1 MASKKKRKKSNY
13 SEAEIDVLLME
24 LQMRGKVLFGSLSG
38 GGGKQR
44 TLPEVKKKWADLK
57 LQSKKRIAAHM
68 AKVRLTGGGG
78 PTCKLSPEDERIC
91 AIIGEGAV
99 KGIYEEGDTDLLSAE
114 GSEDE
119 GSLQRRAGHCS
130 RTASLTAA
138 APAISAPEAAS
149 SSHSRPLRPPAA
161 SSPSH
166 RARLRPSTSSSTR
179 GSVLSEAVLQTQ
191 RDLNQSVSEVVTELR
206 QVRHALVEM
215 NQTLSAIA
223 GTWNKLLK

>member
-1 MASKKKRKKSNY
+1 MASKKERKKSNY

-38 GGGKQR
+38 GVTTKSKYVAWQAVTQAVNEVGGKQR

-78 PTCKLSPEDERIC
+78 PTSKLSPEDERIC

-114 GSEDE
+114 GSE
-119 GSLQRRAGHCS
+119 GMCLVQMKC
-130 RTASLTAA
+130 
-138 APAISAPEAAS
+138 
-149 SSHSRPLRPPAA
+149 
-161 SSPSH
+161 
-166 RARLRPSTSSSTR
+166 
-179 GSVLSEAVLQTQ
+179 
-191 RDLNQSVSEVVTELR
+191 LN
-206 QVRHALVEM
+206 
-215 NQTLSAIA
+215 
-223 GTWNKLLK
+223 